1 MPTSRVKTNLFLN
14 FETAAK
20 WENVG
25 YTRRSHRLILKSAN
39 KISILPNYSIYFERN
54 GESIILMEQ

>member
-14 FETAAK
+14 FETTAK

-25 YTRRSHRLILKSAN
+25 YTRVDDPLNQPK
-39 KISILPNYSIYFERN
+39 RN
-54 GESIILMEQ
+54 VDL

>member
-1 MPTSRVKTNLFLN
+1 MPTSRVKTNFFLN

-25 YTRRSHRLILKSAN
+25 LHDD
-39 KISILPNYSIYFERN
+39 PM
-54 GESIILMEQ
+54 G